1 MDHLDFFRKFIRFL
15 CRSYSRFWADG
26 NKRIPPTNIP
36 RYFDISKVPENIF
49 KFVSI
54 VKVDNVIKIVN
65 IVNIVDSVNIVDT
78 VNFVNMGSQEIS
90 RDQKGYQE
98 ISGDIKGNLGLYWS
112 YLGVFI

>member
-1 MDHLDFFRKFIRFL
+1 MALDCL
-15 CRSYSRFWADG
+15 
-26 NKRIPPTNIP
+26 RIA
-36 RYFDISKVPENIF
+36 SKVPENIF

-112 YLGVFI
+112 YLGVFYLIFQPDDLLEQHRGGPPETAR